1 MQLSKRLTAVADLLG
16 EGHCL
21 ADVGT
26 DHGYLPIHLIQSE
39 KIERAI
45 ALDVRTGPLE
55 RAKEHIAQQGL
66 ENRIET
72 RLSDGVEALQPGEAD
87 CMAAAGMG
95 GSLIIHILQKGSRV
109 IDSMKACI
117 LQPQSEIARVRDY
130 LWAHGYRIEAEELVL
145 EDGKYY
151 PMMRVVPGGSQKI
164 EDETYEVCAKYGPCL
179 LSSRHPLLKK
189 LVEKEYLQNAVL
201 IEQLEGQP
209 HPPQKRLEE
218 LYTERRLIGQ
228 AREWLVR

>member
-1 MQLSKRLTAVADLLG
+1 MADLLG

-26 DHGYLPIHLIQSE
+26 DHGYLPIHLIQSGRM
-39 KIERAI
+39 ERAI
-45 ALDVRTGPLE
+45 ALDVRTGPLM
-55 RAKEHIAQQGL
+55 RAQEHIVQQGL
-66 ENRIET
+66 IEKIET

-109 IDSMKACI
+109 TASMKACV

-130 LWAHGYRIEAEELVL
+130 LWAHNYQIEAEELVL

-151 PMMRVVPGGSQKI
+151 PMMRVLPGSSQKI
-164 EDETYEVCAKYGPCL
+164 GSEEYEVFAKYGPCL
-179 LSSRHPLLKK
+179 LSSRHPVLKQ
-189 LVEKEYLQNAVL
+189 LVEKEYRQNTAL

-218 LYTERRLIGQ
+218 LCEERRLIVQ
-228 AREWLVR
+228 ARGWFV